1 MARGQTQHEVEI
13 RWLPFFLRPHM
24 PPEGVLKQGK
34 GAENVNPRLRAAGEA
49 VGINFTGACDRAPN
63 STEAHALLAYAAKVS
78 PDKQNALQEVL
89 FRHYFTDGLYPAGA
103 NLAAAATEAGLD
115 GAAAQ
120 AFAED
125 PTNKAEVAE
134 EARRNAMRGVSGT
147 CYHSNLSPT
156 ATNPD
161 PDPNPDPNPNPI
173 PNPNPNPN
181 PNP

>member
-24 PPEGVLKQGK
+24 PPEGLPKQGK

-134 EARRNAMRGVSGT
+134 EARRNAMRGVSGVPFFRVNGVDA
-147 CYHSNLSPT
+147 CSGAQPPALLLEMINE
-156 ATNPD
+156 AAAGA
-161 PDPNPDPNPNPI
+161 
-173 PNPNPNPN
+173 
-181 PNP
+181 

>member
-1 MARGQTQHEVEI
+1 MV
-13 RWLPFFLRPHM
+13 
-24 PPEGVLKQGK
+24 
-34 GAENVNPRLRAAGEA
+34 
-49 VGINFTGACDRAPN
+49 
-63 STEAHALLAYAAKVS
+63 
-78 PDKQNALQEVL
+78 
-89 FRHYFTDGLYPAGA
+89 
-103 NLAAAATEAGLD
+103 
-115 GAAAQ
+115 Q

-125 PTNKAEVAE
+125 PANKAEVAE